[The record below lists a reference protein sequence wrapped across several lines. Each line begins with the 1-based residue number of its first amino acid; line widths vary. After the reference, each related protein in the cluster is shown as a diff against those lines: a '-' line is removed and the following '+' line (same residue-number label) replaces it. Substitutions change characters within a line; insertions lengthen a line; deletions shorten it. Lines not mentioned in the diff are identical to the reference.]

1 MIIPKYSAGG
11 FLVKAL
17 NKGLKAGSLSYKG
30 LRAQAKSFS
39 KSAPELK
46 NLLGKFIKTSQAG
59 QKLSHEDGQKL
70 IDLLAK
76 HKGNYK
82 SLNQLIPKNWEKS
95 LAKRDPEF
103 AKKLAEKATSKS
115 AEQTAT
121 KAVENSTNE
130 AAERAVAN
138 SQPSEELVAAV
149 RQVLGTPEGQAVA
162 AIKPRTL
169 SSIWGKTKT
178 WANEH
183 PLLSLGV
190 PALTLGTGVGRWA
203 LDNTLAA
210 IQWSP
215 GMDTSS
221 TAPQGMT
228 LRLNDGSIVP
238 VTMGEDGVLSI
249 GSPSTDAA
257 TGADPT
263 DAAIAQAIQD
273 LGGSSDTDQTG
284 YSAPTDDSVG
294 SYATNADLNDIFEDD
309 AWDQ

>member
-11 FLVKAL
+11 FLMKAL

-30 LRAQAKSFS
+30 LRAQANSFS
-39 KSAPELK
+39 KSVPELK
-46 NLLGKFIKTSQAG
+46 NLLGKFIKTSQTG
-59 QKLSHEDGQKL
+59 QKLSHEEGQKL

-82 SLNQLIPKNWEKS
+82 SLNQLVPKNWKKS

-121 KAVENSTNE
+121 KAIESI
-130 AAERAVAN
+130 AN
-138 SQPSEELVAAV
+138 
-149 RQVLGTPEGQAVA
+149 GTPEGQAVA
-162 AIKPRTL
+162 AITPRTL

-183 PLLSLGV
+183 PSISLGV

-203 LDNTLAA
+203 LGNTLAA
-210 IQWSP
+210 TQWSP
-215 GMDTSS
+215 GADMAS
-221 TAPQGMT
+221 ANPQGMT

-249 GSPSTDAA
+249 GSPSTDSS

-273 LGGSSDTDQTG
+273 LGGSSDTQQTG
-284 YSAPTDDSVG
+284 YSAPVDDSVG